1 MRVELLLQLLILLVM
16 LALEI
21 VRFLSNR
28 DKKSKKRNP
37 KTNSAELTI
46 KVKFK
51 RK

>member
-1 MRVELLLQLLILLVM
+1 MQVELLLQLLILLVM

-28 DKKSKKRNP
+28 DKKSKERNQ

-51 RK
+51 RS